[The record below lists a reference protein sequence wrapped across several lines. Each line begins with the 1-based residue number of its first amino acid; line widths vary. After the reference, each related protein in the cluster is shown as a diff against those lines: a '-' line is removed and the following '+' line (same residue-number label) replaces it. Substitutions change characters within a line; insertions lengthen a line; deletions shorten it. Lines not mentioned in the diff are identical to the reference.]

1 MDNRKK
7 EFKVPHQVESRQ
19 FDTCTKFLQL
29 RYHHDGEFLPDK
41 FVFEGAL
48 ADRSLMITSPEVKVP
63 VAENELSD
71 DELSDDDDKDERDS
85 RELTA
90 LAIRAVVMSQPF
102 HHSAV
107 GPGMAPGPRRWIG
120 VMKPAAICT
129 T

>member
-48 ADRSLMITSPEVKVP
+48 ADRSLMIASPEVKVP

-71 DELSDDDDKDERDS
+71 DELSDDDEKDERYS

-90 LAIRAVVMSQPF
+90 LAIRAVVMTSHF
-102 HHSAV
+102 
-107 GPGMAPGPRRWIG
+107 
-120 VMKPAAICT
+120 T
-129 T
+129 TQQWGQGWLQVLADG